1 MEDICDIIKRV
12 PRPDGDARRLAQQ
25 RWDGIAKPLGSLG
38 QLETAV
44 AKIAAVRGSPDV
56 RLENRRLLVFCA
68 DNGVVS
74 QGVSQCGS
82 EVTASVAIA
91 LAEGRSTVNAMAGFA
106 GCSVIPVDMGILDF
120 PGHDGVIDAR
130 IRNGTGDISTGP
142 AMTREEC
149 VRALETG
156 AELAKSAAREGVD
169 LLLLGEMGIGNTTTA
184 GAVSAVLLG
193 LPPAAVTGR
202 GAGLSDEGLARK
214 RAVMERA
221 LAVNAPDPGDP
232 VDVLQKVGGLD
243 IAAMCGAFLGAAAE
257 GLPVVIDGCICA
269 AAALCAVRLCPEAK
283 EGMLA
288 GHVSAEP
295 SGGTILKA
303 LGLKAPITAEL
314 RLGEGSGATAF
325 LCLLD
330 MALAVYHSG
339 QTFDRLGIE
348 AYTPQSGEA

>member
-1 MEDICDIIKRV
+1 MENICDIIKRV
-12 PRPDGDARRLAQQ
+12 PRPDEEARRLAQR

-44 AKIAAVRGSPDV
+44 ARIAALRGSPDV
-56 RLENRRLLVFCA
+56 RPENRRLLVFCA
-68 DNGVVS
+68 DNGVTA

-82 EVTASVAIA
+82 EVTVRVALA
-91 LAEGRSTVNAMAGFA
+91 LAEGHSTVNAMAGPA
-106 GCSVIPVDMGILDF
+106 KCGVVPVDVGMLNF

-130 IRNGTGDISTGP
+130 IRNGTGDISIGP
-142 AMTREEC
+142 AMTRDEC

-156 AELAKSAAREGVD
+156 AELAKSAAHEGVD

-193 LPPAAVTGR
+193 LPPAAVAGR

-214 RAVMERA
+214 RAVIERA

-232 VDVLQKVGGLD
+232 IDVLQKVGGLD
-243 IAAMCGAFLGAAAE
+243 LAAMCGAFLGAAAE
-257 GLPVVIDGCICA
+257 RLPAVIDGCICA
-269 AAALCAVRLCPEAK
+269 AAALCAARLCPEAK

-295 SGGTILKA
+295 AGGMLLKA
-303 LGLKAPITAEL
+303 LGLKAPIAAEL
-314 RLGEGSGATAF
+314 RLGEGSGAVAF
-325 LCLLD
+325 LGLLD
-330 MALAVYHSG
+330 MALAVYNSG

-348 AYTPQSGEA
+348 AYTPQSGDI